1 MTQEAPPTWTIGS
14 ILKWAMDDFRAKG
27 LESPRVEAELL
38 LSTALACTRI
48 TLLTDS
54 ARPLEPAELARFK
67 AMVVRR
73 RRREPIAYILG
84 RREFFGRTFK
94 VDARVLVPRP
104 DTEILV
110 DVALRETRARDLY
123 VRALD
128 LCTGSGCVVITLAK
142 ERPTSSFVA
151 VDLSPDAL
159 AVAQEN
165 ALRLGAYNVAF
176 AQGDLFGP
184 VQDAR
189 FDLITANP
197 PYVTT
202 HEITTLDADVRDHE
216 PHLALDGGEDGLDL
230 VRRIVEAAPAHLAPE
245 GVLAMEIGADQGPA
259 TAELFAKRGFA
270 AVRIDKDY
278 AKRDRVVSGR
288 WQPQAALVRDAQ

>member
-1 MTQEAPPTWTIGS
+1 MSDDRSQQAWTIGAV
-14 ILKWAMDDFRAKG
+14 LKWAADDFRAKG

-38 LSTALACTRI
+38 LAVALGCSRI
-48 TLLTDS
+48 TLLTDA

-73 RRREPIAYILG
+73 RRREPVAYILG
-84 RREFFGRTFK
+84 RREFYGRTFQ

-110 DVALRETRARDLY
+110 EVALRETSARDLY

-128 LCTGSGCVVITLAK
+128 LCTGSGCVAITLAK

-151 VDLSPDAL
+151 VDVSADAL
-159 AVAQEN
+159 AVARGN

-176 AQGDLFGP
+176 AHGSLFEP
-184 VQDAR
+184 VQGAR

-202 HEITTLDADVRDHE
+202 AEIQTLDADVRDHE
-216 PHLALDGGEDGLDL
+216 PHLALDGGADGLDL
-230 VRRIVEAAPAHLAPE
+230 VRAIVEAAPRHLLPG

-259 TAELFAKRGFA
+259 TAALFEARGFGG
-270 AVRIDKDY
+270 VRVDRDY
-278 AKRDRVVSGR
+278 GKRDRVVSGR
-288 WQPQAALVRDAQ
+288 APALASA

>member
-1 MTQEAPPTWTIGS
+1 MSDDRTPTTWTIGAV
-14 ILKWAMDDFRAKG
+14 LKWAADDFRAKG

-38 LSTALACTRI
+38 LAVALGCSRI
-48 TLLTDS
+48 ALITDG
-54 ARPLEPAELARFK
+54 ARPLEPSELARFK
-67 AMVVRR
+67 GMVVRR
-73 RRREPIAYILG
+73 RRREPVAYILG
-84 RREFFGRTFK
+84 RREFYGRSFK

-110 DVALRETRARDLY
+110 EIALRETRDRDLF

-128 LCTGSGCVVITLAK
+128 LCTGSGCVAITLAK

-151 VDLSPDAL
+151 VDVSADAL

-165 ALRLGAYNVAF
+165 ALRIGAYNVTF
-176 AQGDLFGP
+176 ALGSLFEP
-184 VQDAR
+184 VQGAR

-202 HEITTLDADVRDHE
+202 AEIETLDADVREHE
-216 PHLALDGGEDGLDL
+216 PRLALDGGADGLDL
-230 VRRIVEAAPAHLAPE
+230 VRAIVEAAPAHLNPG

-259 TAELFAKRGFA
+259 TAALYEARGFTG
-270 AVRIDKDY
+270 VRVEKDY
-278 AKRDRVVSGR
+278 GRRDRVVVGR
-288 WQPQAALVRDAQ
+288 APASA